1 LKPECNVVL
10 KYFDLVDSFIRVRV
24 HGEDTI
30 AEFFKEPARNKASY
44 RRKVIEACIA
54 DYRAEVVPSIAKLEE
69 DCDMLAVED
78 LLYQICIDVNP
89 TLEIHQVSIP
99 SLEATDALDVAGD
112 PRTSGRREHREF
124 IRRVQ
129 GLEREIK
136 RVIVG
141 QDEAVSTLTRA
152 VKKAAV
158 GLKRPGSPIGTFFL
172 VGRTGTGKTEIAK
185 ALAKSLFGDGSRLVR
200 IDCSEYALPHEYAKL
215 IGSPPGYIGHAEGG
229 YLTEAIKKKR
239 SCVVLF
245 DEIEKAHSKV
255 HNLLL
260 QLLDE
265 GQLTDSKGVVVP
277 FNRTIVILTSNL
289 GIEKIDGVRSRM
301 GFDSARRQN
310 LGDLNLKEL
319 TIEALKENFRPEFIN
334 RIDEVVVFNP
344 LDVAVCCR
352 IAERMLGEVSDLL
365 VRRGI
370 GLKVSP
376 TVKRWLAER
385 GFSEE
390 YGARELRRL
399 VKTSIE
405 DPLTERILKDDL
417 GPGIEFSVR
426 VKGEKLVFDTRKV
439 SRKVRAMARG

>member
-1 LKPECNVVL
+1 
-10 KYFDLVDSFIRVRV
+10 VRV
-24 HGEDTI
+24 HSEETI
-30 AEFFKEPARNKASY
+30 ADVFKSPAHNKSSY
-44 RRKVIEACIA
+44 RRKVIEACIV
-54 DYRAEVVPSIAKLEE
+54 DYVSEVIPAITKLDD

-89 TLEIHQVSIP
+89 TLEIHQVSLP
-99 SLEATDALDVAGD
+99 SQEPPDVLECGGD
-112 PRTSGRREHREF
+112 PRGSSGREHREF

-141 QDEAVSTLTRA
+141 QDEAVSSLARA

-185 ALAKSLFGDGSRLVR
+185 VLAKSLFGEGGRLVR
-200 IDCSEYALPHEYAKL
+200 VDCSEYALPHEYAKL

-229 YLTEAIKKKR
+229 YLTEAVKKKR

-265 GQLTDSKGVVVP
+265 GHLTDSKGVVVP
-277 FNRTIVILTSNL
+277 FNRTLVILTSNL
-289 GIEKIDGVRSRM
+289 GIEKIDEVRSRM
-301 GFDSARRQN
+301 GFDQAKRRS
-310 LGDLNLKEL
+310 LADLNLKEL

-334 RIDEVVVFNP
+334 RIDEVVVFNA
-344 LDVAVCCR
+344 LDVPVCCR

-370 GLKVSP
+370 SLKAS
-376 TVKRWLAER
+376 TSVKRWLAER

-405 DPLTERILKDDL
+405 DPLTERILREDL
-417 GPGIEFSVR
+417 GSGIEFSVK
-426 VKGEKLVFDTRKV
+426 VKGESLVFDTRRV
-439 SRKVRAMARG
+439 SRKVMARA